1 MTDDSRPI
9 GRFKLEIY
17 HRDFALCAW
26 EWEGAGDEW
35 RQRPSVSVCVDGDSY
50 AVRVADAWEAL
61 LAGDA
66 RRIDVVLEGLCTIVK
81 FGRTMQLR
89 GRFRVVIELEP

>member
-1 MTDDSRPI
+1 MTDDPRPI
-9 GRFKLEIY
+9 GRFKLELY
-17 HRDFALCAW
+17 RRDSELCVW
-26 EWEGAGDEW
+26 EWEGVGEEW
-35 RQRPSVSVCVDGDSY
+35 RERPSVSVGVDGDSY

-66 RRIDVVLEGLCTIVK
+66 RRLDTVLEGLCTIIK

-89 GRFRVVIELEP
+89 ERFRVVIELEL